1 MGPDRFVVCVRNR
14 LRRHILDQ
22 CSGLLPLL
30 RGPRMTLLLLLL
42 LLHVHRR
49 RHELRRHQILRSVL
63 QIQGRSGGGYRVSAL
78 AK

>member
-1 MGPDRFVVCVRNR
+1 
-14 LRRHILDQ
+14 
-22 CSGLLPLL
+22 
-30 RGPRMTLLLLLL
+30 MTLLLLLL

>member
-30 RGPRMTLLLLLL
+30 RGPLMTPLLL